1 VVIEIARVLEMRAT
15 HPRSKAVRH
24 KQAPTIP
31 AM

>member
-1 VVIEIARVLEMRAT
+1 VVIEIARVPEMRAT